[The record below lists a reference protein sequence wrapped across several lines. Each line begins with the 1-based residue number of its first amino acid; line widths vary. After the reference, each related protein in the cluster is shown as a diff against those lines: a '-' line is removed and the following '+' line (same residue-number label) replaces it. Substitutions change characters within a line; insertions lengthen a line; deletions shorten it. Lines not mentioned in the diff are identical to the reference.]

1 MRLGVKRDVTVPT
14 GQPQAVLDRL
24 RKQRKPQLKPVG
36 RPRGEWQIFSRVF
49 LAASDGEHR
58 LDRLLQ
64 RLDRV
69 ANRTS
74 LENIETWFIDRF
86 L

>member
-1 MRLGVKRDVTVPT
+1 MRLGIERNVTVLA
-14 GQPQAVLDRL
+14 GQSQAVLDRL
-24 RKQRKPQLKPVG
+24 RKQRQPQLKPVG
-36 RPRGEWQIFSRVF
+36 RPRGERQIFSRVF

-69 ANRTS
+69 A
-74 LENIETWFIDRF
+74 D
-86 L
+86 